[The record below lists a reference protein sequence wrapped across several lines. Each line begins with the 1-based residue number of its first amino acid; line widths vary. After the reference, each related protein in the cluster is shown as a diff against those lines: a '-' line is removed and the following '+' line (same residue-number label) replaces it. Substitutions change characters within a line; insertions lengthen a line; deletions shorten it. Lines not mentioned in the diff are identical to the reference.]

1 MKIKLLFTTIF
12 ILLYCCST
20 TYQPYGAL
28 GGYKS
33 LQIGDDSY
41 RVLFKGNQHTHGET
55 VYNSLLRQC
64 AEITIKNGYSHFI
77 IYEDSSYIDK
87 TVFPNEPEFDE
98 RLAAFQGSLRQ
109 PRSDSYLADEK
120 PVYITDPLQTLNDQ
134 KTKIGRTYWNGTIS
148 AESKDVVGILKIQL
162 FNEIRKGFENQY
174 ISAEQILEK
183 YKED

>member
-1 MKIKLLFTTIF
+1 MRIKLLFTTII
-12 ILLYCCST
+12 ILLFCCST
-20 TYQPYGAL
+20 PYQPYGAL

-33 LQIGDDSY
+33 SQIGDNSY

-55 VYNSLLRQC
+55 VYNNLDRRC
-64 AEITIKNGYSHFI
+64 AEITIENGYSHFI

-87 TVFPNEPEFDE
+87 TVFDNEPELDD
-98 RLAAFQGSLRQ
+98 RIAAQRKDNYLLDRQ
-109 PRSDSYLADEK
+109 PEIDTN
-120 PVYITDPLQTLNDQ
+120 PIQTLSDQ
-134 KTKIGRTYWNGTIS
+134 KSKIGRTYWKGTIS